1 MNREETRL
9 ILNTLKVN
17 YPGSFRQMTRDEMQ
31 AMLNLWSKQF
41 ERLPY
46 QAVEQAVGSII
57 STDTREFAPNVGQIK
72 SRIMDSIALDVEQKA
87 IHAWEKLRMFIR
99 STSSWNTKAEEMP
112 MYEKLDVITRRIYSY
127 REAKSL
133 ALFSSD
139 TLEYRRSEFIR
150 LYRKLAE
157 KRNEELLMD
166 GNLVELADG
175 KERFLSL
182 GYTSDDIQQITYD
195 QPARDIAGV
204 LGVGE
209 TNE

>member
-1 MNREETRL
+1 
-9 ILNTLKVN
+9 
-17 YPGSFRQMTRDEMQ
+17 
-31 AMLNLWSKQF
+31 
-41 ERLPY
+41 
-46 QAVEQAVGSII
+46 
-57 STDTREFAPNVGQIK
+57 
-72 SRIMDSIALDVEQKA
+72 
-87 IHAWEKLRMFIR
+87 MFIR

-150 LYRKLAE
+150 LYKKLAE
-157 KRNEELLMD
+157 KRNEELLMNGD
-166 GNLVELADG
+166 LVELADG

-182 GYTSDDIQQITYD
+182 GYASDDIQQITYD

-204 LGVGE
+204 LGAGE
-209 TNE
+209 SNA

>member
-17 YPGSFRQMTRDEMQ
+17 YPNSFRQMTRDEMQ
-31 AMLNLWSKQF
+31 AMLNLWSQQF
-41 ERLPY
+41 EKLPY
-46 QAVEQAVGSII
+46 QAVERAVGSII
-57 STDTREFAPNVGQIK
+57 STDTREFSPNVGHIK
-72 SRIMDSIALDVEQKA
+72 SRIMDSIALDVDQKA
-87 IHAWEKLRMFIR
+87 IHAWEELRMFIR
-99 STSSWNTKAEEMP
+99 STSSWSTKDEEMP
-112 MYEKLDVITRRIYSY
+112 MYEKLDAITKRIYSY

-157 KRNEELLMD
+157 KRNEELLQN

-182 GYTSDDIQQITYD
+182 GYTSEDIQQIMYD
-195 QPARDIAGV
+195 QPAGDIAGV
-204 LGVGE
+204 LGMGE
-209 TNE
+209 SNA

>member
-31 AMLNLWSKQF
+31 AMLNLWSQQF
-41 ERLPY
+41 EKLPY
-46 QAVEQAVGSII
+46 QAVERAVGSII

-72 SRIMDSIALDVEQKA
+72 SRIMDNIALDVEQKA
-87 IHAWEKLRMFIR
+87 IHAWEDLHTFIR
-99 STSSWNTKAEEMP
+99 STSSWSTKDEEMP
-112 MYEKLDVITRRIYSY
+112 MYEKLDTITKRIYSY

-139 TLEYRRSEFIR
+139 TLEYRRSAFIR
-150 LYRKLAE
+150 LYEKLAE
-157 KRNEELLMD
+157 KRNEELLMNED
-166 GNLVELADG
+166 LVELADG

-182 GYTSDDIQQITYD
+182 GYTSDGMQQITYD
-195 QPARDIAGV
+195 QPAKDIAGV

-209 TNE
+209 SNG